1 MNDPRRTGADDDAD
15 IDLDTQE
22 LVPSAS
28 QEPLGYGP
36 GEWAS
41 NPAQS
46 TQPPENTRAEIAD
59 SGVEQRLRNAE
70 ADIDTLRATTSGLER
85 EIALMRADLER
96 LRLEARRRPARS
108 CRKRKCEAS

>member
-1 MNDPRRTGADDDAD
+1 MDDQRRTSTDDDAD

-22 LVPSAS
+22 LVLPAS

-41 NPAQS
+41 
-46 TQPPENTRAEIAD
+46 TQPSENAGAETAD
-59 SGVEQRLRNAE
+59 SGTEQRLRNAE
-70 ADIDTLRATTSGLER
+70 AAINALRATTNGLER

-96 LRLEARRRPARS
+96 LRLESEKAAGSKLP
-108 CRKRKCEAS
+108 

>member
-1 MNDPRRTGADDDAD
+1 MNDPRRTGDDAD

-22 LVPSAS
+22 LVPPAS

-41 NPAQS
+41 AES
-46 TQPPENTRAEIAD
+46 SETARAESAA
-59 SGVEQRLRNAE
+59 SGTEQRLRNAE
-70 ADIDTLRATTSGLER
+70 AAIDTLRTTTSGLER

-96 LRLEARRRPARS
+96 LRQESEKAAGSRLP
-108 CRKRKCEAS
+108 

>member
-1 MNDPRRTGADDDAD
+1 MDDPRHTGAGDDDAD

-22 LVPSAS
+22 LVPPAS

-41 NPAQS
+41 SPAQS
-46 TQPPENTRAEIAD
+46 AQPPENTRAEIAD
-59 SGVEQRLRNAE
+59 SGMQQRLRNAE
-70 ADIDTLRATTSGLER
+70 ADIDTLRATISGLER

-96 LRLEARRRPARS
+96 LRQESGKAAGSKLP
-108 CRKRKCEAS
+108 

>member
-1 MNDPRRTGADDDAD
+1 MDDPRRTGADDDAD

-22 LVPSAS
+22 LVPPAS

-41 NPAQS
+41 
-46 TQPPENTRAEIAD
+46 TQPRENVGVETAE
-59 SGVEQRLRNAE
+59 SQTEQRLRNAE
-70 ADIDTLRATTSGLER
+70 AAIDTLRATTRGLER

-96 LRLEARRRPARS
+96 LRQESEKAAGSKLP
-108 CRKRKCEAS
+108 